1 MPMPGLST
9 TNAGTFDRSISEM
22 PPELSEHPLWMSARH
37 HFTNPLAALRSP
49 KLFYAMEVNINGKA
63 TQTTA
68 GNLAELATEMGLPER
83 GVAVAVDNKMVP
95 RTEWTATSLCEGA
108 NIVIIKAAFGG

>member
-1 MPMPGLST
+1 MPMTGLST

-63 TQTTA
+63 
-68 GNLAELATEMGLPER
+68 
-83 GVAVAVDNKMVP
+83 
-95 RTEWTATSLCEGA
+95 
-108 NIVIIKAAFGG
+108 NIVLWIQGEIGIGLYSFGPRISAS